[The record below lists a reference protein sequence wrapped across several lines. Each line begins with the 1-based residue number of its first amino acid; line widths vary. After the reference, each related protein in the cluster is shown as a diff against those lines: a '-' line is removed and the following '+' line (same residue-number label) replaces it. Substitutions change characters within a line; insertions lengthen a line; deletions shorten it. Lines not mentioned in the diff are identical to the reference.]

1 MTYLRKLLGPG
12 TPLATK
18 SGEELKSSS
27 SQNTKNLAQQK
38 VKEPNKKNGKILPLA
53 PDPNFALSKDSITAP
68 NTELKI
74 EGDKSEKEPFSA
86 IIPSDETA
94 EDAALRRQMIQYNM
108 EDVGAIVAEIDLDEG
123 DSSVLTDEDDSDAWT
138 DEEELDDSSAE
149 EEEDQYGR
157 TKRRVVSEKYRQE
170 MLALEEKLNA
180 QSIKN
185 VGPEENLFAL
195 SRKDVE
201 DDQTEGRMINRDEI
215 SPAQKTSPTKEVRF
229 ATEVQIQ
236 DAACD
241 KDVLAALTDTQ
252 INPPQDCPPAKKAT
266 ISRFKAER
274 TSSPSSTTP
283 KPPDGIFASS
293 ILERPYNQKVSTS
306 SPAPTK
312 PLNAI
317 ASDIIVERPY
327 EPALPS
333 SPAPPSSDD
342 PALVQQQLAAEY
354 HRLRNRMIY
363 RQGGFLADDEEEQE
377 EEETVVDVNVDR
389 DGGRAE
395 PSRQEDASRLE
406 QQAGKKIS
414 RFRAARLKGIGG
426 AIR

>member
-18 SGEELKSSS
+18 IGEELKSSS
-27 SQNTKNLAQQK
+27 SRNTKIPPQQK
-38 VKEPNKKNGKILPLA
+38 VKEPNKKNGKILSLA

-74 EGDKSEKEPFSA
+74 QGDKSKKEPFSA

-123 DSSVLTDEDDSDAWT
+123 DSGVWTDEDDSDAWT
-138 DEEELDDSSAE
+138 DEDEVNDSSAE

-157 TKRRVVSEKYRQE
+157 TKRRVVSDKYRQE

-180 QSIKN
+180 QSVKN
-185 VGPEENLFAL
+185 VGPEKNIIAL
-195 SRKDVE
+195 PRKDIE
-201 DDQTEGRMINRDEI
+201 NQIEGGRLTDGDER
-215 SPAQKTSPTKEVRF
+215 SPARKTSPTKEVRF

-241 KDVLAALTDTQ
+241 KEVLAALTDTQ
-252 INPPQDCPPAKKAT
+252 INSPQDCPPAKKAT

-274 TSSPSSTTP
+274 TSSTSSTTP

-293 ILERPYNQKVSTS
+293 ILERPYNQKVLTS
-306 SPAPTK
+306 SPAPTRT
-312 PLNAI
+312 LNAI
-317 ASDIIVERPY
+317 ASDMIVERPY

-363 RQGGFLADDEEEQE
+363 RQGGFLADDDEE

-389 DGGRAE
+389 NGGKAE
-395 PSRQEDASRLE
+395 PSHQEDASRLE
-406 QQAGKKIS
+406 QQASKKIS